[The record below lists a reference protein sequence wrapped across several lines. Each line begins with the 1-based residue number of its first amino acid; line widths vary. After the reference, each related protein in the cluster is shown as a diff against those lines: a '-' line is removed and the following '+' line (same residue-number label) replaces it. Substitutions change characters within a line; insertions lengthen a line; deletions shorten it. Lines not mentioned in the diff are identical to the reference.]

1 MFEDVLFSSGLKAHE
16 KSIAILKMDGVLGLG
31 LASLNRNDLRIRPK
45 AARITETEIELL
57 SCGTERGSRPKG
69 FRQIRRYPGDDLIA
83 KGVEVMDGDPLG
95 WDWKLEI

>member
-1 MFEDVLFSSGLKAHE
+1 MLFSSGLKAHE

-45 AARITETEIELL
+45 AARITETEIEASLA
-57 SCGTERGSRPKG
+57 ERREARARKDFAKSDA
-69 FRQIRRYPGDDLIA
+69 IRGDLIA